1 MTAHLLPDP
10 DKQDQ
15 CVNEVIFHNNN
26 TENNFLLTKRLT
38 VLFDRAGLLA
48 MASGAL
54 IALSFP
60 NSGLSFL
67 AWIALFPLLIA
78 LEGATPRTAFRLGF
92 TCGLCA
98 YAGILYWINIV
109 ITDYGHL
116 PWAASILLYL
126 ILVAWL
132 ALFYGLTTLL
142 ARVGEQVG
150 IKTAFSLPIAWV
162 AGDLLRSFLMTGAP
176 WAMLGHSQ
184 YRTLPLIQIADI
196 CGVFGITLLIV
207 LANVV
212 LYRALRAISGA
223 AVPYPLKSALLLL
236 ILFITTLFYGFSR
249 LNAGTPTTGAPLRV
263 ALVQGNIPQDVKWS
277 PTFQDKTIAIY
288 ERLTREAAK
297 NGVDLVVWPES
308 AVPFFFQ
315 DEPQQ
320 ADRIRKLARELSTS
334 IIIGSPAHEL
344 RNGKRVFL
352 NSAFM
357 ISPSGETTGRSDKIH
372 LVPFGEYVPL
382 GRFIPF
388 ISKLV
393 VGIGD
398 FSPGE
403 QALPLM
409 VGQTQIGTLICA
421 EAVFPELGR
430 AYVNNGAR
438 ILANITNDAW
448 FGRTS
453 APYQHLSIAAFR
465 AVETRTPMVR
475 AANTG
480 VTAIIDQNGHINTMT
495 GLFTEGFRTGEVRP
509 GSGDSIYLKIGDTAA
524 WLCVLLTAGI
534 AGVAWY
540 KRRKYLP
547 TY

>member
-1 MTAHLLPDP
+1 MTRI
-10 DKQDQ
+10 
-15 CVNEVIFHNNN
+15 C
-26 TENNFLLTKRLT
+26 
-38 VLFDRAGLLA
+38 DRAGLLA

-67 AWIALFPLLIA
+67 AWIALIPLLIA
-78 LEGATPRTAFRLGF
+78 LEGTSPKTAFRLGL

-98 YAGILYWINIV
+98 YAGILYWINVV

-116 PWAASILLYL
+116 PWAASIVLYL

-132 ALFYGLTTLL
+132 ALFYGFTTLV
-142 ARVGEQVG
+142 ARAAEQIG
-150 IKTAFSLPIAWV
+150 IKTAFSLPVIWV
-162 AGDLLRSFLMTGAP
+162 AADLLRSFLMTGAP

-212 LYRALRAISGA
+212 LYRALRAVSGA
-223 AVPYPLKSALLLL
+223 GVPYPIKSALVLLV
-236 ILFITTLFYGFSR
+236 LFIATLFYGFSR
-249 LNAGTPTTGAPLRV
+249 LNGGTQAASTPLRV
-263 ALVQGNIPQDVKWS
+263 AIVQGNIPQDVKWS
-277 PTFQDKTIAIY
+277 PAFQDKTIAIY
-288 ERLTREAAK
+288 ERLTRDAAK
-297 NGVDLVVWPES
+297 SGVDLVVWPES
-308 AVPFFFQ
+308 SVPFFFQ

-320 ADRIRKLARELSTS
+320 AARIKRLARELSTS
-334 IIIGSPAHEL
+334 IIIGSPAFEQ

-357 ISPSGETTGRSDKIH
+357 ISPAGEVIGRSDKIH

-382 GRFIPF
+382 GRFLPF

-403 QALPLM
+403 RAVPLA
-409 VGQTQIGTLICA
+409 VGQTQIGTMICA
-421 EAVFPELGR
+421 EAVFPDIGR

-453 APYQHLSIAAFR
+453 APYQHLSIATFR

-480 VTAIIDQNGHINTMT
+480 VSAIIDQNGHINSMT
-495 GLFTEGFRTGEVRP
+495 GLFTEAFRIGEVSP
-509 GSGDSIYLKIGDTAA
+509 GSGDSIYLQIGDAAA
-524 WLCVLLTAGI
+524 WLCVFLTAGI
-534 AGVAWY
+534 AGLTWL
-540 KRRKYLP
+540 RRKA
-547 TY
+547 

>member
-1 MTAHLLPDP
+1 MTA
-10 DKQDQ
+10 
-15 CVNEVIFHNNN
+15 F
-26 TENNFLLTKRLT
+26 
-38 VLFDRAGLLA
+38 FDRAGLLA
-48 MASGAL
+48 MVSGVL

-67 AWIALFPLLIA
+67 AWIALVPLLIA
-78 LEGATPRTAFRLGF
+78 LEDTTPRTAFRLGM

-98 YAGILYWINIV
+98 YAGILYWINVV

-116 PWAASILLYL
+116 PWAISILLYL

-132 ALFYGLTTLL
+132 ALFYGFTTLV
-142 ARVGEQVG
+142 ARAGEQIG
-150 IKTAFSLPIAWV
+150 IKTAFSLPVIWV
-162 AGDLLRSFLMTGAP
+162 AADLLRSFLMTGTP

-223 AVPYPLKSALLLL
+223 GIPYPVKSALILL
-236 ILFITTLFYGFSR
+236 ILFIATLFYGFNR
-249 LNAGTPTTGAPLRV
+249 LNGQTQTTAATLRIAV
-263 ALVQGNIPQDVKWS
+263 VQGNIPQDVKWS
-277 PTFQDKTIAIY
+277 PAFQDKTIAVY
-288 ERLTREAAK
+288 ERLTRDAAK

-315 DEPQQ
+315 DQPQQ
-320 ADRIRKLARELSTS
+320 ADRIKQLARELKTS
-334 IIIGSPAHEL
+334 ILIGSPAHEL
-344 RNGKRVFL
+344 RNGQRVYL

-357 ISPSGETTGRSDKIH
+357 ISPAGEVTGRSDKIH

-382 GRFIPF
+382 GRFLPF

-403 QALPLM
+403 RAVPLT
-409 VGQTQIGTLICA
+409 VGQTQIGTMICA
-421 EAVFPELGR
+421 EAVFPEIGR
-430 AYVNNGAR
+430 AYVNSGAR

-480 VTAIIDQNGHINTMT
+480 VSAIIDQNGHINSMT
-495 GLFTEGFRTGEVRP
+495 GLFSEGFRNGEVTP
-509 GSGDSIYLKIGDTAA
+509 GSGDSIYLKIGDIAA
-524 WLCVLLTAGI
+524 WLCVLLTIGI
-534 AGVAWY
+534 AAMAWM
-540 KRRKYLP
+540 KRKSA
-547 TY
+547 

>member
-1 MTAHLLPDP
+1 MTA
-10 DKQDQ
+10 
-15 CVNEVIFHNNN
+15 F
-26 TENNFLLTKRLT
+26 
-38 VLFDRAGLLA
+38 FDRAGLLA
-48 MASGAL
+48 MVSGVL

-67 AWIALFPLLIA
+67 AWIALVPLLIA
-78 LEGATPRTAFRLGF
+78 LEDTTPRTAFRLGM

-98 YAGILYWINIV
+98 YAGILYWINVV

-116 PWAASILLYL
+116 PWAISILLYL

-132 ALFYGLTTLL
+132 ALFYGFTTLV
-142 ARVGEQVG
+142 ARAGEQIG
-150 IKTAFSLPIAWV
+150 IKTAFSLPVIWV
-162 AGDLLRSFLMTGAP
+162 AADLLRSFLMTGTP

-223 AVPYPLKSALLLL
+223 GIPYPVKSALVLL
-236 ILFITTLFYGFSR
+236 ILFIATLFYGFNR
-249 LNAGTPTTGAPLRV
+249 LNGQAQTTSSPLRIAV
-263 ALVQGNIPQDVKWS
+263 VQGNIPQDVKWS
-277 PTFQDKTIAIY
+277 PAFQDKTIAVY
-288 ERLTREAAK
+288 ERLTRDAAK
-297 NGVDLVVWPES
+297 NGVELVVWPES

-315 DEPQQ
+315 DQPQQ
-320 ADRIRKLARELSTS
+320 ADRIKQLARELKTS
-334 IIIGSPAHEL
+334 ILIGSPAHEL
-344 RNGKRVFL
+344 RNGQRVYL
-352 NSAFM
+352 NSAYM
-357 ISPSGETTGRSDKIH
+357 ISPAGEVTGRSDKIH

-382 GRFIPF
+382 GRFLPF

-403 QALPLM
+403 RAVPLT
-409 VGQTQIGTLICA
+409 VGQTQIGTMICA
-421 EAVFPELGR
+421 EAVFPEIGR
-430 AYVNNGAR
+430 AYVNSGAR

-480 VTAIIDQNGHINTMT
+480 VSAIIDQNGHINSMT
-495 GLFTEGFRTGEVRP
+495 GLFSEGFRNGEVTP
-509 GSGDSIYLKIGDTAA
+509 GSGDSIYLKIGDIAA
-524 WLCVLLTAGI
+524 WLCVLLTIGI
-534 AGVAWY
+534 AAMAWV
-540 KRRKYLP
+540 KRKSA
-547 TY
+547 

>member
-1 MTAHLLPDP
+1 MTVRRLPA
-10 DKQDQ
+10 
-15 CVNEVIFHNNN
+15 
-26 TENNFLLTKRLT
+26 RLT
-38 VLFDRAGLLA
+38 TLFDRAGLLA
-48 MASGAL
+48 MASGVL

-60 NSGLSFL
+60 KSGLSFL
-67 AWIALFPLLIA
+67 AWIALIPLLIG
-78 LEGATPRTAFRLGF
+78 LERTTPRTAFRLGF

-98 YAGILYWINIV
+98 YAGILYWINVV

-116 PWAASILLYL
+116 PWAVSIVLYL
-126 ILVAWL
+126 ILAAWL
-132 ALFYGLTTLL
+132 ALFYGFTALV
-142 ARVGEQVG
+142 ARAGEQVG
-150 IKTAFSLPIAWV
+150 IKTAFSLPIIWV
-162 AGDLLRSFLMTGAP
+162 AADQLRSFLMTGAP

-212 LYRALRAISGA
+212 LYRALRAVSGA
-223 AVPYPLKSALLLL
+223 GVPYPVKSALILLVF
-236 ILFITTLFYGFSR
+236 FIATLFYGFSR
-249 LNAGTPTTGAPLRV
+249 LNGGAATTATPVRV

-277 PTFQDKTIAIY
+277 PAFQEKTIAIY
-288 ERLTREAAK
+288 ERLTRDAAK
-297 NGVDLVVWPES
+297 SGVDLVVWPES
-308 AVPFFFQ
+308 SVPFFIQ
-315 DEPQQ
+315 DEPLL
-320 ADRIRKLARELSTS
+320 AERIKRLARELSTS
-334 IIIGSPAHEL
+334 LIIGSPAHEL

-357 ISPSGETTGRSDKIH
+357 ISPAGESTGRSDKIH
-372 LVPFGEYVPL
+372 LFPFGEYVPL
-382 GRFIPF
+382 GRFLPF

-403 QALPLM
+403 QATPLM
-409 VGQTQIGTLICA
+409 AGRTQIGTMICA
-421 EAVFPELGR
+421 EAVFPEIGR

-480 VTAIIDQNGHINTMT
+480 VSAIIDQNGHINTMT
-495 GLFTEGFRTGEVRP
+495 GLFSEGFRTGEIKP
-509 GSGDSIYLKIGDTAA
+509 GSGDSLYLKIGDAAA

-534 AGVAWY
+534 AGTAWF
-540 KRRKYLP
+540 RRKNISE
-547 TY
+547 